1 MHILHYNAGSCGLQE
16 RREYSSEK
24 FGDLALLLVLKLNQ
38 WKQDLCFC
46 DTDNTARNQNG
57 YDHNDSEAV
66 DNKKKKIARL
76 ATKTEMMITMT
87 IKIIIFILTKLPI
100 MNGNSDKTGSGSEKK
115 KNF

>member
-66 DNKKKKIARL
+66 DKKKKR
-76 ATKTEMMITMT
+76 
-87 IKIIIFILTKLPI
+87 
-100 MNGNSDKTGSGSEKK
+100 SHV
-115 KNF
+115 